1 MAKALTKSAD
11 DQFTALLKRA
21 NGGDRSVLPKLRRLL
36 DRYPE
41 LSQLFGDLGRC
52 AKRGWI
58 ELATGNNVLV
68 KETLLRHVAG
78 LQEELEGPTPSA
90 LERLLAERVVVCWLE
105 LQCLDPALRGEEQ
118 MPLRVAEFYDRQ
130 RDRAHRRY
138 LAAMRSLATVRRLVV
153 PSVQVNIGAKQ
164 VNVSG

>member
-11 DQFTALLKRA
+11 DPVTALLKRA
-21 NGGDRSVLPKLRRLL
+21 NGGDRSVLPKLQRLL

-41 LSQLFGDLGRC
+41 LSPLFGDLGRC
-52 AKRGWI
+52 AKKRWI

-68 KETLLRHVAG
+68 KETLLRHVAA
-78 LQEELEGPTPSA
+78 LQEELEGPTPSV

-105 LQCLDPALRGEEQ
+105 LQCLDPALSGQKEI
-118 MPLRVAEFYDRQ
+118 PLRVAEFHDRR

-138 LAAMRSLATVRRLVV
+138 LAAIRSLATVRRLVI

-164 VNVSG
+164 

>member
-11 DQFTALLKRA
+11 DQFTALLKRT

-78 LQEELEGPTPSA
+78 LQEEHEGPTPSA
-90 LERLLAERVVVCWLE
+90 LERLLAERVVVCRLE